1 MNEYDMLALFLSI
14 VVPGIFLVL
23 KGLLMVGAIRLMS
36 RLYQALH
43 IWIENNDHAP
53 E

>member
-1 MNEYDMLALFLSI
+1 MNQFDMLALFLTF

-43 IWIENNDHAP
+43 IWIENNDHEA
-53 E
+53 

>member
-1 MNEYDMLALFLSI
+1 MNQFDMLALFLSL

-43 IWIENNDHAP
+43 IWIENNDQS
-53 E
+53 

>member
-1 MNEYDMLALFLSI
+1 MNQFDMLALFLSF

-43 IWIENNDHAP
+43 IWIENNDQS
-53 E
+53 